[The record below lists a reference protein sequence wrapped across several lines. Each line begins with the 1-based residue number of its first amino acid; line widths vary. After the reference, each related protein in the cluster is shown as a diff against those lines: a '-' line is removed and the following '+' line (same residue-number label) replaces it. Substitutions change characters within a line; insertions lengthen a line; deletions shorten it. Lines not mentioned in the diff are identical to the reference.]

1 MENHMTVT
9 FDAISANE
17 AFARMVVSAFLV
29 GRNPTVEELTDVKTA
44 VSPKMSCRSCQ
55 TPR

>member
-29 GRNPTVEELTDVKTA
+29 GRNPTVE
-44 VSPKMSCRSCQ
+44 
-55 TPR
+55 